1 MPNLA
6 ALMERALPRRFFEF
20 IKDAGAQASAMGES
34 KVQGLYLVGG
44 QVRDLLLQRAV
55 YDLDFMVAGD
65 AREFAQVMAERVRG
79 EARAATVFGTV
90 KLKSETIS
98 ADIAMARRERY
109 PTPGALPVV
118 EPGDAREDLTRR
130 DFTINAMAIDVW
142 PSRFGTLHDLFGG
155 MRDITMKRLRFLHEK
170 SFQDDPTRILRGL
183 RYEARFGFQFEA
195 RTAEH
200 ATADAPY
207 LEHVSGPRIRAE
219 LDRILSEPTR
229 AAAVAN
235 AEERG
240 VLAAIH
246 PALRV
251 AKRVSDA
258 MGQAAPGD
266 DGEASGDRATTGGEA
281 TTGGGATTG
290 GRATTGGEAATPE
303 SRATPLERR
312 ATPSQVVYYVAL
324 IGAGLTEE
332 ESRAVVARLEPPRA
346 WNEVLL
352 AGPRLRQLLRLL
364 ENPDL
369 KRSEVVDV
377 LAPFPLDAIRAQYA
391 LAPATLQRDRLQ
403 AYLETLSSVRPECS
417 GDDLI
422 AAGVPRGP
430 LVGELL
436 DELKRAR
443 LDSLVKNRDEEIGFV
458 KRRLPI
464 LQARAS
470 ESL

>member
-6 ALMERALPRRFFEF
+6 ALMERALPRPFFEF
-20 IKDAGAQASAMGES
+20 IKDAGAQASTMGES

-44 QVRDLLLQRAV
+44 QVRDLLLQRTV

-65 AREFAQVMAERVRG
+65 AREFAEVMAARVGG
-79 EARAATVFGTV
+79 EARAATEFGTV
-90 KLKSETIS
+90 KLKSDTIS

-109 PTPGALPVV
+109 PSPGALPVV

-130 DFTINAMAIDVW
+130 DFTINSMAIDVW
-142 PSRFGTLHDLFGG
+142 PNRFGTLHDLFGG
-155 MRDITMKRLRFLHEK
+155 MRDISMKRLRFLHEK

-183 RYEARFGFQFEA
+183 RYQARFGFQFEA
-195 RTAEH
+195 RTAER
-200 ATADAPY
+200 ATADATF
-207 LEHVSGPRIRAE
+207 LEHVSGPRVRAE
-219 LDRILSEPTR
+219 LDRILAEPTR
-229 AAAVAN
+229 AAAIAS

-251 AKRVSDA
+251 AKRVSEA
-258 MGQAAPGD
+258 MGQAPPA
-266 DGEASGDRATTGGEA
+266 AGG
-281 TTGGGATTG
+281 
-290 GRATTGGEAATPE
+290 PMVN
-303 SRATPLERR
+303 SR
-312 ATPSQVVYYVAL
+312 ATPSQIVYYVAL

-332 ESRAVVARLEPPRA
+332 ESRAVVSRLEPPRT

-369 KRSEVVDV
+369 KPSEVVDI
-377 LAPFPLDAIRAQYA
+377 LTPFPLDAIRAQHA
-391 LAPATLQRDRLQ
+391 LVPATLQRERLQ
-403 AYLETLSSVRPECS
+403 AYLETLNSVRPDLS

-430 LVGELL
+430 LIGELL

-443 LDSLVKNRDEEIGFV
+443 LDSLVKTRDEELAFV
-458 KRRLPI
+458 RRRLPI